1 MIELE
6 DIRLDN
12 NESKSSNVEEL
23 NQNEA
28 KVDLVKLKTFVENN
42 IVKLKDRLDIL
53 TLKNV

>member
-1 MIELE
+1 MEG
-6 DIRLDN
+6 
-12 NESKSSNVEEL
+12 L

>member
-1 MIELE
+1 M
-6 DIRLDN
+6 
-12 NESKSSNVEEL
+12 EEL

-42 IVKLKDRLDIL
+42 IVKLKDQLDIL